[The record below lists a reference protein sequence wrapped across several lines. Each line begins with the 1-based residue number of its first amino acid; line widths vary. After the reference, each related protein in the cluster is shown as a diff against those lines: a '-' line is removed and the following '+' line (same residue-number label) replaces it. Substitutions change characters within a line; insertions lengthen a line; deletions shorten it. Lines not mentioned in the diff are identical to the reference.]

1 MYLSKP
7 TLLCGLTF
15 NCVKS
20 QMKYIPL
27 TAGGP
32 AVAANTI
39 AAMGNKNAA
48 AENSRHVRRKAAL
61 AVEVPAAHIADATQ
75 VTKKKTAKIIW
86 PSNGTSLIGEAYD
99 NVPSKK

>member
-27 TAGGP
+27 SAGSPRSNAIGRMVESYEIACLTVFLASGKAHAITGEVIEASGGVGN
-32 AVAANTI
+32 AVN
-39 AAMGNKNAA
+39 
-48 AENSRHVRRKAAL
+48 
-61 AVEVPAAHIADATQ
+61 
-75 VTKKKTAKIIW
+75 
-86 PSNGTSLIGEAYD
+86 Y
-99 NVPSKK
+99 